1 MNVNPYNTTEYENKR
16 DWTIGQNKPNSNP
29 IKPNFFKGQNRLP
42 ENPATPLFSP
52 ESFITCPG
60 WGFRLYYQAWI
71 YKRDK
76 NNERTGRN
84 RIVR

>member
-1 MNVNPYNTTEYENKR
+1 MKPPSGPKKQTQTKPISSKAKMNKM
-16 DWTIGQNKPNSNP
+16 D
-29 IKPNFFKGQNRLP
+29 RLLTSLAK
-42 ENPATPLFSP
+42 NLATPLFSP
-52 ESFITCPG
+52 ESFITCPK